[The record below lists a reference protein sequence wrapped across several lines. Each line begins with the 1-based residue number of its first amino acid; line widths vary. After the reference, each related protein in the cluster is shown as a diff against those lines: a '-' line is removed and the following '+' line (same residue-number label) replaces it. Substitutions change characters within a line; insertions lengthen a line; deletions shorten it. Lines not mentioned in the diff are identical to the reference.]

1 MNKVKWFNGRELT
14 PGDLDA
20 MQTAPETL
28 IGRHAA
34 LSSVGH
40 ISGVRV
46 TAVGNN
52 VRVGAGV
59 AVDLQGRAIVVPA
72 AVALDLSTFV
82 RPSTGRYRWLAVA
95 ISYATSDRGTSDD
108 GGGDGASGRD
118 RRSHLRVRTFLGG
131 GSVREKPGGL
141 RGHGGVCRDVRR
153 NR

>member
-1 MNKVKWFNGRELT
+1 MNKVTWFNGRELT

-34 LSSVGH
+34 LSAVGH

-46 TAVGNN
+46 T
-52 VRVGAGV
+52 

-82 RPSTGRYRWLAVA
+82 RPSTGRYRWLSATPPPTAALATTAVEA
-95 ISYATSDRGTSDD
+95 ALPVVIGGHISRRWQRPRETWGTT
-108 GGGDGASGRD
+108 
-118 RRSHLRVRTFLGG
+118 RSWWGMPRC
-131 GSVREKPGGL
+131 PPQ
-141 RGHGGVCRDVRR
+141 
-153 NR
+153 